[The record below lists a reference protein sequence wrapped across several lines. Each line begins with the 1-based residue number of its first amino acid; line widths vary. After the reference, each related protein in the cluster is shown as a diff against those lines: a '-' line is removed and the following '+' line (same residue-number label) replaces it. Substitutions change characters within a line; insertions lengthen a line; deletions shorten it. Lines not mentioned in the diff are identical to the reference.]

1 MVLVRC
7 VGDAKPR
14 LMRKK
19 ICVLPVLKDYDGDLS
34 RDWYVEYQYRNPKNN
49 QLKRFR
55 IYKGLNVSSAR
66 ERRKTANKIV
76 DKYTSLLRQGYNP
89 FEQKD
94 ELFVYDDMIDYD
106 NIARAFGRRK
116 KNNKALR
123 KYLSG
128 FLTETKQR
136 VKAKTFESY
145 QSKTRLFCQY
155 LEYNGYDDH
164 DISEINNDV
173 VVGFFWYLIN
183 NRQLDQ
189 LTIKKYQQNLNQ
201 LFTWLIDKKIIRE
214 NPVYNIPRVQKRMDL
229 AAKPFMQP
237 DKELL
242 KQEIKK
248 RDPWLWLACLFQY
261 YCAIRPGTE
270 LRLLKVKQINFH
282 GQTIYITGATS
293 KTNRNEIINIPD
305 NFIGIL
311 KDEYQLDKYDR
322 DYYVFGRHGL
332 PGQEPRGKNTMRNK
346 FNKIRDD
353 LELPKDYKFYSWK
366 HTGACDASEA
376 NIPIDHLRT
385 HLRHRSLESTQHYLE
400 RKRGWRSENIIKDFP
415 EL

>member
-1 MVLVRC
+1 
-7 VGDAKPR
+7 
-14 LMRKK
+14 MRKK
-19 ICVLPVLKDYDGDLS
+19 ICVLPVLKDHGGDLA

-55 IYKGLNVSSAR
+55 VYKGLNVSSAG
-66 ERRKTANKIV
+66 ERRKNAKGII

-89 FEQKD
+89 FEQKN
-94 ELFVYDDMIDYD
+94 ELYVYDDMIEYD
-106 NIARAFGRRK
+106 NIAQAFGRRK

-123 KYLSG
+123 MYMSE
-128 FLTETKQR
+128 FLNETQQR
-136 VKAKTFESY
+136 VKSKTFESY

-155 LEYNGYDDH
+155 LEHKGYDNYDLP
-164 DISEINNDV
+164 EINNDV

-183 NRQLDQ
+183 DRQLDQ
-189 LTIKKYQQNLNQ
+189 LTLKKYQQNLNQ
-201 LFTWLIDKKIIRE
+201 LFSWLIDQKIITD
-214 NPVYNIPRVQKRMDL
+214 NPVYNIPKVQKRMDL

-270 LRLLKVKQINFH
+270 LRLLKVKHINFS
-282 GQTIYITGATS
+282 GQTIYITGITS

-311 KDEYQLDKYDR
+311 INEYHLDKYDR
-322 DYYVFGRHGL
+322 ELYVFGRKGM
-332 PGQEPRGKNTMRNK
+332 PGMEPPGKNTMRVK

-376 NIPIDHLRT
+376 NIPIDHLRI

-400 RKRGWRSENIIKDFP
+400 RKKGWRSDAIIKDFP